1 MKHLECGQ
9 RWVPK
14 ICHDIEYTPGA
25 MAQSIACIDGNELL
39 AGTVYDHYNGAT
51 VNAHILVK
59 GLPTREWWVAIFD
72 YPFNVLGVKKL
83 IGQVPSTHSMARK
96 LDEHFGFVEEARI
109 RGYYGEG
116 DDLIIY
122 TMTREQCKFLNDP
135 RWEEVRNRVRSA

>member
-1 MKHLECGQ
+1 
-9 RWVPK
+9 
-14 ICHDIEYTPGA
+14 
-25 MAQSIACIDGNELL
+25 MAQSISCIDGNELL

-51 VNAHILVK
+51 VNAHILIK
-59 GLPTREWWVAIFD
+59 GVPSREWWVAIFD